1 MERDCSGIL
10 EPGIHAVQS
19 NLDVGVLVALWA
31 APRCASRGGSTGKA
45 ASGYPRRYGTA
56 DIAPLLV
63 RSEVNLE
70 QALSAFRLT
79 LVVNISIPLG
89 LVVLINQLAPG
100 AIANLFVET
109 PAVAVLGP
117 LAVML
122 ALLITAMWYAYAGA
136 LAARDL
142 NHLLRL
148 RLADTDTGVPRGLTG
163 AAEIDPTIDGL

>member
-1 MERDCSGIL
+1 MG
-10 EPGIHAVQS
+10 H
-19 NLDVGVLVALWA
+19 
-31 APRCASRGGSTGKA
+31 
-45 ASGYPRRYGTA
+45 A

-148 RLADTDTGVPRGLTG
+148 RLADTDTGLPRGLTG